1 MLSHMRWSLVFVRT
15 YVRTGFQKL
24 RICMNLQLH
33 VGRAL
38 PRSAWLSVNL
48 MRSCCEGLQLK
59 IKVRG
64 SGPAPR
70 TGLISPEF
78 AGVSRRGNLPPR
90 PPPPSRHLPI
100 DRHEQ
105 VVTPYEGQRS
115 YLVNHL
121 QRTGSLRSSL
131 YSEIEVASVDSFQ
144 GREKDI
150 ILLTCVR

>member
-1 MLSHMRWSLVFVRT
+1 MSC
-15 YVRTGFQKL
+15 YV
-24 RICMNLQLH
+24 
-33 VGRAL
+33 
-38 PRSAWLSVNL
+38 
-48 MRSCCEGLQLK
+48 SCQRELFGLN
-59 IKVRG
+59 
-64 SGPAPR
+64 AC
-70 TGLISPEF
+70 F
-78 AGVSRRGNLPPR
+78 ARRPGA
-90 PPPPSRHLPI
+90 SC
-100 DRHEQ
+100 Q